1 MQELFKAIPQ
11 VSSIIDSPE
20 FSKKYG
26 HFRQDFVT
34 NLLRDGLESVRNG
47 IKDGKI
53 TDAAGVEK
61 AVSKMI
67 DKKLGILFNSS
78 LKRVINTTGIVLH
91 TNLGRAPMMPNPR
104 LDDILE
110 GYCNLEYDLKEGVRG
125 KRGVHVRSVLQVMTG
140 AESVVVVNNNAAA
153 LLLLLKTHAEGREV
167 IVSRGELIE
176 LGGSFRLPEVM
187 QASGAILREVGT
199 TNRTHLKDY
208 AGAINEKTA
217 MILKVHPS
225 NYAIR
230 GFTTCPANAE
240 LAQLAKEKGIIYCND
255 IGSGLIRRIDHP
267 KFRDEPCLS
276 EALAEGADAVLFSG
290 DKLLG
295 GTQSGFI
302 VGTEKV
308 AGACGKLPMM
318 RSLRLAKA
326 HMCML
331 EETLRIWLL
340 PDQEVIKRNPVL
352 RMISRSD
359 EELKLHAQKLAM
371 LASDAAP
378 NSKPEVVSLV
388 GQMGGGTLPDVD
400 FNSFGIRLNWN
411 GAAQDLLSKLRS
423 FHTPVIARVEEDA
436 VVLDARCILPG
447 EDEVII
453 EAIKQAYEN

>member
-11 VSSIIDSPE
+11 VSAIIDNPQFE
-20 FSKKYG
+20 QRYG
-26 HFRQDFVT
+26 HIRQDFVT
-34 NLLRDGLESVRNG
+34 NLLREGLEQVRTG

-53 TDAAGVEK
+53 TDIAGVEK
-61 AVSKMI
+61 AVSMII
-67 DKKLGILFNSS
+67 DKKLSVLLNAS
-78 LKRVINTTGIVLH
+78 LKRVINATGIVLH
-91 TNLGRAPMMPNPR
+91 TNLGRAPMMPNQG
-104 LDDILE
+104 LGEILE

-125 KRGVHVRSVLQVMTG
+125 KRGVHVRSVLQAMTG

-153 LLLLLKTHAEGREV
+153 LLLLLKTHADGKEV

-208 AGAINEKTA
+208 ASAINNNTA

-230 GFTTCPANAE
+230 GFTACPTNTE
-240 LAQLAKEKGIIYCND
+240 LSMLAKERNVIYCND

-267 KFRDEPCLS
+267 KFKDEPCLS
-276 EALAEGADAVLFSG
+276 EALSEGADAVLFSG

-359 EELKLHAQKLAM
+359 DELRLHALKLSKMTADVVPQ
-371 LASDAAP
+371 
-378 NSKPEVVSLV
+378 SKPEVVPLV
-388 GQMGGGTLPDVD
+388 GQMGGGTLPDID
-400 FNSFGIRLNWN
+400 FNSFGIKLFWN
-411 GAAQDLLSKLRS
+411 SSQQDLLSRLRS
-423 FHTPVIARVEEDA
+423 FETPVIARIEQDA

-447 EDEVII
+447 EDELVVQ
-453 EAIKQAYEN
+453 AIKAAYEN

>member
-11 VSSIIDSPE
+11 VSAIIDNPE
-20 FSKKYG
+20 FVEKYG
-26 HFRQDFVT
+26 HFKQDFVT
-34 NLLRDGLESVRNG
+34 NLLREGLDSVRDL

-53 TDAAGVEK
+53 KDVNEVEK
-61 AVSKMI
+61 SVS
-67 DKKLGILFNSS
+67 GIIEKRLSILLNSS
-78 LKRVINTTGIVLH
+78 LKRVINATGIVLH
-91 TNLGRAPMMPNPR
+91 TNLGRAPMMPNPV
-104 LDDILE
+104 LKNILE
-110 GYCNLEYDLKEGVRG
+110 GYCNLEYDLREGVRG
-125 KRGVHVRSVLQVMTG
+125 KRGVHVRSILQVMTG

-153 LLLLLKTHAEGREV
+153 LLLLLKTHAEGKEV

-187 QASGAILREVGT
+187 QASGATLHEVGT

-230 GFTTCPANAE
+230 GFTTCPTNTE
-240 LAQLAKEKGIIYCND
+240 LAQLAKEKGVLYCND

-267 KFRDEPCLS
+267 KFKDEPCLS

-295 GTQSGFI
+295 GTQAGFI
-302 VGTEKV
+302 VGTEKA
-308 AGACGKLPMM
+308 AGACGKLPIM

-331 EETLRIWLL
+331 EETLRLWLL

-359 EELKLHAQKLAM
+359 EELKLHAESLAQM
-371 LASDAAP
+371 VKKITPIAKP
-378 NSKPEVVSLV
+378 NVIPLV

-400 FNSFGIRLNWN
+400 FNSFGIKLSWD
-411 GAAQDLLSKLRS
+411 GTAQDLLSRLRS
-423 FHTPVIARVEEDA
+423 YETPVIARIEDDA
-436 VVLDARCILPG
+436 VVIDARCILPG
-447 EDEVII
+447 EDEII
-453 EAIKQAYEN
+453 VKAIKSAYEN

>member
-11 VSSIIDSPE
+11 VSAIIDDPS
-20 FSKKYG
+20 FAKKYG
-26 HFRQDFVT
+26 HIRQDFVT
-34 NLLRDGLESVRNG
+34 NLLREGLESVRSS
-47 IKDGKI
+47 IKDGKL
-53 TDAAGVEK
+53 TDVKDVEK
-61 AVSKMI
+61 AVSKMV
-67 DKKLGILFNSS
+67 DSRLSILLNHS
-78 LKRVINTTGIVLH
+78 LIRVINATGIVLH
-91 TNLGRAPMMPNPR
+91 TNLGRAPMMPNPK
-104 LDDILE
+104 LTNILE
-110 GYCNLEYDLKEGVRG
+110 GYCNLEYDLNEGVRG

-140 AESVVVVNNNAAA
+140 AQSVVVVNNNAAA
-153 LLLLLKTHAEGREV
+153 LLLLLKTHSDGKEV

-208 AGAINEKTA
+208 ANAINDKTA

-230 GFTTCPANAE
+230 GFTTCPTNAE
-240 LAQLAKEKGIIYCND
+240 LSQLAKEKGIIYCND

-267 KFRDEPCLS
+267 KFKDEPCLS
-276 EALAEGADAVLFSG
+276 EALADGADAVLFSG

-295 GTQSGFI
+295 GTQAGFI

-331 EETLRIWLL
+331 EETLRIWLM
-340 PDQEVIKRNPVL
+340 PDTEVIKRNPVL

-359 EELKLHAQKLAM
+359 DELRLHAEKLM
-371 LASDAAP
+371 DMVKKSVP
-378 NSKPEVVSLV
+378 ESKPEVTSLV

-400 FNSFGIRLNWN
+400 FNSFGIRLSWN
-411 GAAQDLLSKLRS
+411 GVAQDLLSRLRS
-423 FHTPVIARVEEDA
+423 HLTPVIARIEDDS
-436 VVLDARCILPG
+436 VVIDSRCILPG
-447 EDEVII
+447 EDEIVV
-453 EAIKQAYEN
+453 EAIKNAYAN

>member
-11 VSSIIDSPE
+11 VSAILENPE
-20 FSKKYG
+20 FASKYG
-26 HFRQDFVT
+26 HLRQEFVT
-34 NLLRDGLESVRNG
+34 NLLRDALESVRTQ

-53 TDAAGVEK
+53 KDISDVEK
-61 AVSKMI
+61 TVSKAVYS
-67 DKKLGILFNSS
+67 KLKVLVKSS
-78 LKRVINTTGIVLH
+78 LVRVVNGTGIVLH

-104 LDDILE
+104 LTDILE

-140 AESVVVVNNNAAA
+140 SESVVVVNNNAAA
-153 LLLLLKTHAEGREV
+153 LLLLLKTHADGREV

-208 AGAINEKTA
+208 AGVINEKTA

-230 GFTTCPANAE
+230 GFTTCPTNSELSE
-240 LAQLAKEKGIIYCND
+240 LAKSKGIIYCND

-267 KFRDEPCLS
+267 KFKDEPCLS
-276 EALAEGADAVLFSG
+276 EALADGADAVLFSG

-295 GTQSGFI
+295 GTQAGFI
-302 VGTEKV
+302 VGSEKV

-352 RMISRSD
+352 RMISRTD
-359 EELKLHAQKLAM
+359 EELKLHAEKLSKMVNDSIPKA
-371 LASDAAP
+371 
-378 NSKPEVVSLV
+378 KPEVVPLV

-400 FNSFGIRLNWN
+400 FNSFGIKLSWK

-423 FHTPVIARVEEDA
+423 FSTPVIARIEDDS
-436 VVLDARCILPG
+436 VVIDVRCILPG
-447 EDEVII
+447 EDEIVSK
-453 EAIKQAYEN
+453 AINSAYAN

>member
-11 VSSIIDSPE
+11 VSTIIDAPK
-20 FSKKYG
+20 FQDRYG
-26 HFRQDFVT
+26 HIRPDFVT
-34 NLLRDGLESVRNG
+34 NLLREGLEQVRAS

-53 TDAAGVEK
+53 TDTAGVEK

-67 DKKLGILFNSS
+67 ERKLSILLNSS
-78 LKRVINTTGIVLH
+78 LRRVVNGTGIVLH

-208 AGAINEKTA
+208 AGAINDKTA

-230 GFTTCPANAE
+230 GFTTCPTNSE
-240 LAQLAKEKGIIYCND
+240 LAQLAKEKGVIYCND

-267 KFRDEPCLS
+267 KFKEEPCLS
-276 EALAEGADAVLFSG
+276 EALTEGADAVLFSG

-359 EELKLHAQKLAM
+359 EELKLHAQKLAEIVKI
-371 LASDAAP
+371 ASP
-378 NSKPEVVSLV
+378 KSKPEVVSLV

-400 FNSFGIRLNWN
+400 FNSFGIKLSWG
-411 GAAQDLLSKLRS
+411 GAAQDLLLKLRS
-423 FHTPVIARVEEDA
+423 FETPVIARVEDDS
-436 VVLDARCILPG
+436 VVIDARCILPG
-447 EDEVII
+447 EDEIVFK
-453 EAIKQAYEN
+453 AIKSAYEN

>member
-11 VSSIIDSPE
+11 VSAIIDSPE
-20 FSKKYG
+20 FIKKYG
-26 HFRQDFVT
+26 HFKQDFVT
-34 NLLRDGLESVRNG
+34 NLLRDGLETVRNL

-53 TDAAGVEK
+53 KDVESVEK
-61 AVSKMI
+61 AVARTI
-67 DKKLGILFNSS
+67 DKKLGILTTSS
-78 LKRVINTTGIVLH
+78 LKRVVNATGIVLH
-91 TNLGRAPMMPNPR
+91 TNLGRAPMMPNPA
-104 LDDILE
+104 LDNILE

-125 KRGVHVRSVLQVMTG
+125 KRGIHVRSVLQVMTG

-153 LLLLLKTHAEGREV
+153 LLLLLKTHADGREV

-208 AGAINEKTA
+208 ANAINEKTA

-230 GFTTCPANAE
+230 GFTTCPTNAE
-240 LAQLAKEKGIIYCND
+240 LAQLAKEKNVIYCND

-267 KFRDEPCLS
+267 KFKDEPCLS

-295 GTQSGFI
+295 GTQAGFI

-308 AGACGKLPMM
+308 AGGCGKLPMM

-331 EETLRIWLL
+331 EETLRLWLL

-352 RMISRSD
+352 RMVSRSD
-359 EELKLHAQKLAM
+359 EELRLHAQGLAEM
-371 LASDAAP
+371 VKKASPIA
-378 NSKPEVVSLV
+378 KPEVVPLV

-400 FNSFGIRLNWN
+400 FNSFGIKLEWN
-411 GAAQDLLSKLRS
+411 GAAQDLLSKLRL
-423 FHTPVIARVEEDA
+423 FETPVIARVEDDA
-436 VVLDARCILPG
+436 VVLDTRCILPG
-447 EDEVII
+447 EDETVVR
-453 EAIKQAYEN
+453 AIKFSYEN

>member
-11 VSSIIDSPE
+11 VSAIIDNPD
-20 FSKKYG
+20 FVKKYG
-26 HFRQDFVT
+26 HFKQDFIT

-47 IKDGKI
+47 IKEGKI
-53 TDAAGVEK
+53 KDIAGVEK
-61 AVSKMI
+61 AVSSMVN
-67 DKKLGILFNSS
+67 KKLSILLNSS
-78 LKRVINTTGIVLH
+78 LKRVINATGIVLH

-104 LDDILE
+104 MDDILE

-153 LLLLLKTHAEGREV
+153 LLLLLKTHADGREV

-230 GFTTCPANAE
+230 GFTTCPTNAE
-240 LAQLAKEKGIIYCND
+240 LAQLARGKGIIYCND

-267 KFRDEPCLS
+267 KFKDEPCLS
-276 EALAEGADAVLFSG
+276 EALADGADAVLFSG

-295 GTQSGFI
+295 GTQAGFI

-331 EETLRIWLL
+331 EETLRLWLL

-359 EELKLHAQKLAM
+359 EELKLHAESLSESVKRVVPKA
-371 LASDAAP
+371 
-378 NSKPEVVSLV
+378 KPEVVPLI

-400 FNSFGIRLNWN
+400 FNSFGIRLSWD
-411 GAAQDLLSKLRS
+411 GTAQDLLSKLRS
-423 FHTPVIARVEEDA
+423 YETPVIARIENDA
-436 VVLDARCILPG
+436 VVIDVRCILPG
-447 EDEVII
+447 EDTTVV
-453 EAIKQAYEN
+453 EAIKFSYEN